1 MKSDPTMGGDG
12 LVERLRVSANV
23 CEFNSGGFA
32 APLANGDILRDAA
45 DRIKALE
52 GERDEALDRI
62 EELERDAEIV
72 STEFEKDCW
81 IALRSLIAR
90 CDPKFDFN
98 RDGEGTTAQ
107 DACDFLWEAMEGCEE
122 RLTTSEALVT
132 SLRNQLEGAKEA
144 LKAFAVAEYVG
155 GGWEAMGPVYVAR
168 TEQKLTAADFRLAAS
183 TLYELNQ
190 EVGSSNASP
199 SPLDAT
205 RHSSNP
211 DAEPAAEQWL
221 RDVGGICPSDGQ
233 WDECWVPCAKGD
245 PGARL
250 FVYSVVK
257 SDSAEGH

>member
-144 LKAFAVAEYVG
+144 LRPFAKFNLSGFSGEVLEVVPSSPDNPAHRIEPI
-155 GGWEAMGPVYVAR
+155 W
-168 TEQKLTAADFRLAAS
+168 TSHFRLAAS

-190 EVGSSNASP
+190 EVMSANASLRTTP
-199 SPLDAT
+199 HGADT
-205 RHSSNP
+205 E
-211 DAEPAAEQWL
+211 AEPSAWTCRSCGAEFQSAGGKI
-221 RDVGGICPSDGQ
+221 VGGSCPTGRPTCPL
-233 WDECWVPCAKGD
+233 EPA
-245 PGARL
+245 
-250 FVYSVVK
+250 
-257 SDSAEGH
+257 